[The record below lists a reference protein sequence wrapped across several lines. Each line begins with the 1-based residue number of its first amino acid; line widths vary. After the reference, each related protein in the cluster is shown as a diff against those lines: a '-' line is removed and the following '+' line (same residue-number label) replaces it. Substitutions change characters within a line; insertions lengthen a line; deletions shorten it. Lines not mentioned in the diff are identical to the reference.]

1 MHDIGKLGELDPF
14 SEVDLVD
21 ELFED
26 QPASETLKSTKKSK
40 TPRLNRLKNFFSFN
54 AKSKNTQNT
63 DVNSNTVSCDAEKI
77 ISDAIGVIITSW
89 FATEENPNTMCNDNE
104 FKPFVSGN
112 SVCVPKKPSL
122 RKRIVKGL
130 RRLFRMK

>member
-1 MHDIGKLGELDPF
+1 M
-14 SEVDLVD
+14 DLVD
-21 ELFED
+21 ELFND
-26 QPASETLKSTKKSK
+26 QPASETVKSTKKSR

-54 AKSKNTQNT
+54 PKSMNTQHR

-89 FATEENPNTMCNDNE
+89 FATEENPNTMCNDE
-104 FKPFVSGN
+104 AKPFVLGN
-112 SVCVPKKPSL
+112 SVCIPKKPSL

-130 RRLFRMK
+130 RRLFSIK

>member
-1 MHDIGKLGELDPF
+1 M
-14 SEVDLVD
+14 VDD
-21 ELFED
+21 ELFND
-26 QPASETLKSTKKSK
+26 QPASETVKSTKNGK

-54 AKSKNTQNT
+54 AKSKNTKNP
-63 DVNSNTVSCDAEKI
+63 DVTLNTVSRDAEKI

-89 FATEENPNTMCNDNE
+89 FATEENPNTMCNDE
-104 FKPFVSGN
+104 AKPFASEN
-112 SVCVPKKPSL
+112 SVRVPKKPSL

>member
-1 MHDIGKLGELDPF
+1 MDE
-14 SEVDLVD
+14 
-21 ELFED
+21 ELFND
-26 QPASETLKSTKKSK
+26 QPASETVKSSKKSR
-40 TPRLNRLKNFFSFN
+40 TPRLHRLKNFFSFN
-54 AKSKNTQNT
+54 AKSKNTKNP
-63 DVNSNTVSCDAEKI
+63 DVTLNTVSRDAEKI

-112 SVCVPKKPSL
+112 SVCVPKKHSL